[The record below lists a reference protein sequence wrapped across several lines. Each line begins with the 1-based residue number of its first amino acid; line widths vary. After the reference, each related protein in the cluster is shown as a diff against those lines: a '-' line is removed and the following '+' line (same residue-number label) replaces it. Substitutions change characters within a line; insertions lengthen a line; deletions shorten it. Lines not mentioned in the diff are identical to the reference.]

1 MANVLVIGGGAA
13 GLLAGIAAAQSG
25 SQTVILEKMRR
36 PGKKILITGKGRC
49 NITNNCDLQEIIKN
63 IPGNGRFLNSA
74 LRRFTN
80 QDIVQLLED
89 NGLPTKVERG
99 GRVFPVSDKAADVV
113 DTLVKIYKN
122 YGGRLLTDCKVKSI
136 TAEFGK
142 ITGAVTADGQKFTAD
157 AVILA
162 AGGSSY
168 PGTGS
173 DGSGVKLAKALG
185 HTIVPLAPSLVPLE
199 SDSPYIADMQ
209 GLSLRNIEG
218 TVYADGKKIGSEF
231 GEMLFTHFGVSGP
244 IILSLSKCVAEAFAR
259 GAQEVELAIDLK
271 PALDKDKLD
280 ARLQRDFT
288 QYSRKQMPNG
298 MKDLLPQ
305 RLIAPVLDQ
314 AFIDEEKFVN
324 QLSRAERRRLVDVL
338 KAFTV
343 PITGTRPIAEAIVT
357 AGGVSLKEIDPKTA
371 VFCGRSNGY
380 RRLYGRLQ
388 FAGGVFHWLCRR
400 HLCRTN
406 IKTGGDKMNAQKP
419 VIAIDGPA
427 GAGKSTIAKLVAG
440 KLGYI
445 YIDTGAMYRSV
456 AWKFLQTGKPF
467 SPELVEK
474 LAQEMVITFKPEA
487 NANRVFVDGTEVTE
501 AIRSP
506 EVTAVVSKV
515 SAVGGVRE
523 EMVNQQR
530 RMGEAGGVVMDGRDI
545 GTVVFPHAQVK
556 IFLTASV
563 KERAMRRYKEMLA
576 KGEKVDLAELEKQIA
591 FRDKQDSER
600 EIAPLKQADDA
611 EFLDTSDMT
620 IDEVAEHILKAVQE
634 K

>member
-1 MANVLVIGGGAA
+1 MVNVLVIGGGAA
-13 GLLAGIAAAQSG
+13 GLLAGIAAAQNG
-25 SQTVILEKMRR
+25 AKTVILEKMRR

-113 DTLVKIYKN
+113 DTFVKIYKN

-199 SDSPYIADMQ
+199 SDSPYIAGLQ

-244 IILSLSKCVAEAFAR
+244 IILSLSKCVAEAFVR
-259 GAQEVELAIDLK
+259 GAQEVELAVDLK

-357 AGGVSLKEIDPKTA
+357 AGGVSLKEIDPKTMESKLIKGL
-371 VFCGRSNGY
+371 F
-380 RRLYGRLQ
+380 
-388 FAGGVFHWLCRR
+388 FAGEVMDIDGY
-400 HLCRTN
+400 
-406 IKTGGDKMNAQKP
+406 TGGYNLQAAFSTGYAAGTFAAQ
-419 VIAIDGPA
+419 I
-427 GAGKSTIAKLVAG
+427 
-440 KLGYI
+440 
-445 YIDTGAMYRSV
+445 
-456 AWKFLQTGKPF
+456 
-467 SPELVEK
+467 
-474 LAQEMVITFKPEA
+474 
-487 NANRVFVDGTEVTE
+487 
-501 AIRSP
+501 
-506 EVTAVVSKV
+506 
-515 SAVGGVRE
+515 
-523 EMVNQQR
+523 
-530 RMGEAGGVVMDGRDI
+530 
-545 GTVVFPHAQVK
+545 
-556 IFLTASV
+556 
-563 KERAMRRYKEMLA
+563 
-576 KGEKVDLAELEKQIA
+576 
-591 FRDKQDSER
+591 
-600 EIAPLKQADDA
+600 
-611 EFLDTSDMT
+611 
-620 IDEVAEHILKAVQE
+620 
-634 K
+634 

>member
-1 MANVLVIGGGAA
+1 MANVLVIGCGAA

-25 SQTVILEKMRR
+25 AQTVILEKMRR

-142 ITGAVTADGQKFTAD
+142 ITGAVTADGQKFAAD

-199 SDSPYIADMQ
+199 SDSPYIAGLQ

-280 ARLQRDFT
+280 ARLQRDFM

-357 AGGVSLKEIDPKTA
+357 AGGVSLKEIDPKTMESKLIKGL
-371 VFCGRSNGY
+371 F
-380 RRLYGRLQ
+380 
-388 FAGGVFHWLCRR
+388 FAGEVMDIDGY
-400 HLCRTN
+400 
-406 IKTGGDKMNAQKP
+406 TGGYNLQAAFSTGYAAGTFAAQ
-419 VIAIDGPA
+419 I
-427 GAGKSTIAKLVAG
+427 
-440 KLGYI
+440 
-445 YIDTGAMYRSV
+445 
-456 AWKFLQTGKPF
+456 
-467 SPELVEK
+467 
-474 LAQEMVITFKPEA
+474 
-487 NANRVFVDGTEVTE
+487 
-501 AIRSP
+501 
-506 EVTAVVSKV
+506 
-515 SAVGGVRE
+515 
-523 EMVNQQR
+523 
-530 RMGEAGGVVMDGRDI
+530 
-545 GTVVFPHAQVK
+545 
-556 IFLTASV
+556 
-563 KERAMRRYKEMLA
+563 
-576 KGEKVDLAELEKQIA
+576 
-591 FRDKQDSER
+591 
-600 EIAPLKQADDA
+600 
-611 EFLDTSDMT
+611 
-620 IDEVAEHILKAVQE
+620 
-634 K
+634 

>member
-13 GLLAGIAAAQSG
+13 GLLAGIAAAQNG
-25 SQTVILEKMRR
+25 AQTVILEKMRR

-113 DTLVKIYKN
+113 DTFVKIYKN
-122 YGGRLLTDCKVKSI
+122 YGGRLFTDCKVKSI

-142 ITGAVTADGQKFTAD
+142 ITGAVTADGQKFAAD

-199 SDSPYIADMQ
+199 SDSPYIAGLQ

-231 GEMLFTHFGVSGP
+231 SEMLFTHFGVSGP
-244 IILSLSKCVAEAFAR
+244 IILSLSKCVAEAFAK

-357 AGGVSLKEIDPKTA
+357 AGGVSLKEIDPKTMESKLIKGL
-371 VFCGRSNGY
+371 F
-380 RRLYGRLQ
+380 
-388 FAGGVFHWLCRR
+388 FAGEVMDIDGY
-400 HLCRTN
+400 
-406 IKTGGDKMNAQKP
+406 TGGYNLQAAFSTGYAAGTFAAQ
-419 VIAIDGPA
+419 I
-427 GAGKSTIAKLVAG
+427 
-440 KLGYI
+440 
-445 YIDTGAMYRSV
+445 
-456 AWKFLQTGKPF
+456 
-467 SPELVEK
+467 
-474 LAQEMVITFKPEA
+474 
-487 NANRVFVDGTEVTE
+487 
-501 AIRSP
+501 
-506 EVTAVVSKV
+506 
-515 SAVGGVRE
+515 
-523 EMVNQQR
+523 
-530 RMGEAGGVVMDGRDI
+530 
-545 GTVVFPHAQVK
+545 
-556 IFLTASV
+556 
-563 KERAMRRYKEMLA
+563 
-576 KGEKVDLAELEKQIA
+576 
-591 FRDKQDSER
+591 
-600 EIAPLKQADDA
+600 
-611 EFLDTSDMT
+611 
-620 IDEVAEHILKAVQE
+620 
-634 K
+634 

>member
-25 SQTVILEKMRR
+25 AQTVILEKMRR

-99 GRVFPVSDKAADVV
+99 GRVFPVSDKAVDVV

-142 ITGAVTADGQKFTAD
+142 ITGAVTADGQKFAAD

-199 SDSPYIADMQ
+199 SDSPYIAGLQ

-259 GAQEVELAIDLK
+259 GAQNVELAIDLK

-280 ARLQRDFT
+280 ARLQRDFM

-357 AGGVSLKEIDPKTA
+357 AGGVSLKEIDPKTMESKLIKGL
-371 VFCGRSNGY
+371 F
-380 RRLYGRLQ
+380 
-388 FAGGVFHWLCRR
+388 FAGEVMDIDGY
-400 HLCRTN
+400 
-406 IKTGGDKMNAQKP
+406 TGGYNLQAAFSTGYAAGTFAAQ
-419 VIAIDGPA
+419 I
-427 GAGKSTIAKLVAG
+427 
-440 KLGYI
+440 
-445 YIDTGAMYRSV
+445 
-456 AWKFLQTGKPF
+456 
-467 SPELVEK
+467 
-474 LAQEMVITFKPEA
+474 
-487 NANRVFVDGTEVTE
+487 
-501 AIRSP
+501 
-506 EVTAVVSKV
+506 
-515 SAVGGVRE
+515 
-523 EMVNQQR
+523 
-530 RMGEAGGVVMDGRDI
+530 
-545 GTVVFPHAQVK
+545 
-556 IFLTASV
+556 
-563 KERAMRRYKEMLA
+563 
-576 KGEKVDLAELEKQIA
+576 
-591 FRDKQDSER
+591 
-600 EIAPLKQADDA
+600 
-611 EFLDTSDMT
+611 
-620 IDEVAEHILKAVQE
+620 
-634 K
+634 

>member
-25 SQTVILEKMRR
+25 AQTVILEKMRR

-122 YGGRLLTDCKVKSI
+122 YGGKLLTDCKVKSI

-142 ITGAVTADGQKFTAD
+142 ITGVVTADGQKFVAD

-199 SDSPYIADMQ
+199 SDSPYIAGLQ

-244 IILSLSKCVAEAFAR
+244 IILSLSKCVAEAFAK
-259 GAQEVELAIDLK
+259 GAQDVELAIDLK

-280 ARLQRDFT
+280 ARLQRDFM

-357 AGGVSLKEIDPKTA
+357 AGGVSLKEIDPKTMESKLIRGL
-371 VFCGRSNGY
+371 F
-380 RRLYGRLQ
+380 
-388 FAGGVFHWLCRR
+388 FAGEVMDIDGY
-400 HLCRTN
+400 
-406 IKTGGDKMNAQKP
+406 TGGYNLQAAFSTGYAAGTFAAQ
-419 VIAIDGPA
+419 I
-427 GAGKSTIAKLVAG
+427 
-440 KLGYI
+440 
-445 YIDTGAMYRSV
+445 
-456 AWKFLQTGKPF
+456 
-467 SPELVEK
+467 
-474 LAQEMVITFKPEA
+474 
-487 NANRVFVDGTEVTE
+487 
-501 AIRSP
+501 
-506 EVTAVVSKV
+506 
-515 SAVGGVRE
+515 
-523 EMVNQQR
+523 
-530 RMGEAGGVVMDGRDI
+530 
-545 GTVVFPHAQVK
+545 
-556 IFLTASV
+556 
-563 KERAMRRYKEMLA
+563 
-576 KGEKVDLAELEKQIA
+576 
-591 FRDKQDSER
+591 
-600 EIAPLKQADDA
+600 
-611 EFLDTSDMT
+611 
-620 IDEVAEHILKAVQE
+620 
-634 K
+634 

>member
-25 SQTVILEKMRR
+25 AQTVILEKMRR

-99 GRVFPVSDKAADVV
+99 GRVFPVSDKAVDVV

-122 YGGRLLTDCKVKSI
+122 YGGRLFTDCKVKSI

-199 SDSPYIADMQ
+199 SDSPYIAGLQ

-218 TVYADGKKIGSEF
+218 TVYADSKKIGSEF

-259 GAQEVELAIDLK
+259 GAQDVELAIDLK

-280 ARLQRDFT
+280 ARLQRDFM

-357 AGGVSLKEIDPKTA
+357 AGGVSLKEIDPKTMESKLIKGL
-371 VFCGRSNGY
+371 F
-380 RRLYGRLQ
+380 
-388 FAGGVFHWLCRR
+388 FAGEVMDIDGY
-400 HLCRTN
+400 
-406 IKTGGDKMNAQKP
+406 TGGYNLQAAFSTGYAAGTFAAQ
-419 VIAIDGPA
+419 I
-427 GAGKSTIAKLVAG
+427 
-440 KLGYI
+440 
-445 YIDTGAMYRSV
+445 
-456 AWKFLQTGKPF
+456 
-467 SPELVEK
+467 
-474 LAQEMVITFKPEA
+474 
-487 NANRVFVDGTEVTE
+487 
-501 AIRSP
+501 
-506 EVTAVVSKV
+506 
-515 SAVGGVRE
+515 
-523 EMVNQQR
+523 
-530 RMGEAGGVVMDGRDI
+530 
-545 GTVVFPHAQVK
+545 
-556 IFLTASV
+556 
-563 KERAMRRYKEMLA
+563 
-576 KGEKVDLAELEKQIA
+576 
-591 FRDKQDSER
+591 
-600 EIAPLKQADDA
+600 
-611 EFLDTSDMT
+611 
-620 IDEVAEHILKAVQE
+620 
-634 K
+634 

>member
-25 SQTVILEKMRR
+25 AQTVILEKMRR

-113 DTLVKIYKN
+113 DTLAKIYKN

-199 SDSPYIADMQ
+199 SDSPYIADLQ

-244 IILSLSKCVAEAFAR
+244 IILSLSKCVAEAFAK

-305 RLIAPVLDQ
+305 RLIEPVLDQ

-343 PITGTRPIAEAIVT
+343 PVTGTRPIAEAIVT
-357 AGGVSLKEIDPKTA
+357 AGGVSLKEIDPKTMESKLIKGL
-371 VFCGRSNGY
+371 F
-380 RRLYGRLQ
+380 
-388 FAGGVFHWLCRR
+388 FAGEVMDIDGY
-400 HLCRTN
+400 
-406 IKTGGDKMNAQKP
+406 TGGYNLQAAFSTGYAAGTFAAQ
-419 VIAIDGPA
+419 I
-427 GAGKSTIAKLVAG
+427 
-440 KLGYI
+440 
-445 YIDTGAMYRSV
+445 
-456 AWKFLQTGKPF
+456 
-467 SPELVEK
+467 
-474 LAQEMVITFKPEA
+474 
-487 NANRVFVDGTEVTE
+487 
-501 AIRSP
+501 
-506 EVTAVVSKV
+506 
-515 SAVGGVRE
+515 
-523 EMVNQQR
+523 
-530 RMGEAGGVVMDGRDI
+530 
-545 GTVVFPHAQVK
+545 
-556 IFLTASV
+556 
-563 KERAMRRYKEMLA
+563 
-576 KGEKVDLAELEKQIA
+576 
-591 FRDKQDSER
+591 
-600 EIAPLKQADDA
+600 
-611 EFLDTSDMT
+611 
-620 IDEVAEHILKAVQE
+620 
-634 K
+634 

>member
-25 SQTVILEKMRR
+25 AQTVILEKMRR

-113 DTLVKIYKN
+113 DALVKIYKN
-122 YGGRLLTDCKVKSI
+122 YGGKLLTDSKVKSI

-142 ITGAVTADGQKFTAD
+142 ITGAVTADGQKFAAD

-173 DGSGVKLAKALG
+173 DGSGVKLAKVLG

-199 SDSPYIADMQ
+199 SDSPYIAGLQ

-244 IILSLSKCVAEAFAR
+244 IILSLSKCVAEAFAK

-343 PITGTRPIAEAIVT
+343 PVTGTRPIAEAIVT
-357 AGGVSLKEIDPKTA
+357 AGGVSLKEIDPKTMESKLIRGL
-371 VFCGRSNGY
+371 F
-380 RRLYGRLQ
+380 
-388 FAGGVFHWLCRR
+388 FAGEVMDIDGY
-400 HLCRTN
+400 
-406 IKTGGDKMNAQKP
+406 TGGYNLQAAFSTGYAAGTFAAQ
-419 VIAIDGPA
+419 I
-427 GAGKSTIAKLVAG
+427 
-440 KLGYI
+440 
-445 YIDTGAMYRSV
+445 
-456 AWKFLQTGKPF
+456 
-467 SPELVEK
+467 
-474 LAQEMVITFKPEA
+474 
-487 NANRVFVDGTEVTE
+487 
-501 AIRSP
+501 
-506 EVTAVVSKV
+506 
-515 SAVGGVRE
+515 
-523 EMVNQQR
+523 
-530 RMGEAGGVVMDGRDI
+530 
-545 GTVVFPHAQVK
+545 
-556 IFLTASV
+556 
-563 KERAMRRYKEMLA
+563 
-576 KGEKVDLAELEKQIA
+576 
-591 FRDKQDSER
+591 
-600 EIAPLKQADDA
+600 
-611 EFLDTSDMT
+611 
-620 IDEVAEHILKAVQE
+620 
-634 K
+634 

>member
-1 MANVLVIGGGAA
+1 MAKVIVIGGGAA

-25 SQTVILEKMRR
+25 AQTVILEKCADLA
-36 PGKKILITGKGRC
+36 KKILITGKGRC

-74 LRRFTN
+74 LSRFTN

-142 ITGAVTADGQKFTAD
+142 ITGAVTADGQKFAAD

-199 SDSPYIADMQ
+199 SDSPYIAGLQ

-244 IILSLSKCVAEAFAR
+244 IILSLSKCVAEAFAK

-357 AGGVSLKEIDPKTA
+357 AGGVSLKEIDPKTMESKLIKGL
-371 VFCGRSNGY
+371 F
-380 RRLYGRLQ
+380 
-388 FAGGVFHWLCRR
+388 FAGEVMDIDGY
-400 HLCRTN
+400 
-406 IKTGGDKMNAQKP
+406 TGGYNLQAAFSTGYAAGTFAAQ
-419 VIAIDGPA
+419 I
-427 GAGKSTIAKLVAG
+427 
-440 KLGYI
+440 
-445 YIDTGAMYRSV
+445 
-456 AWKFLQTGKPF
+456 
-467 SPELVEK
+467 
-474 LAQEMVITFKPEA
+474 
-487 NANRVFVDGTEVTE
+487 
-501 AIRSP
+501 
-506 EVTAVVSKV
+506 
-515 SAVGGVRE
+515 
-523 EMVNQQR
+523 
-530 RMGEAGGVVMDGRDI
+530 
-545 GTVVFPHAQVK
+545 
-556 IFLTASV
+556 
-563 KERAMRRYKEMLA
+563 
-576 KGEKVDLAELEKQIA
+576 
-591 FRDKQDSER
+591 
-600 EIAPLKQADDA
+600 
-611 EFLDTSDMT
+611 
-620 IDEVAEHILKAVQE
+620 
-634 K
+634 

>member
-25 SQTVILEKMRR
+25 AQTVILEKMRR

-142 ITGAVTADGQKFTAD
+142 ITGAVTADGQKFAAD

-199 SDSPYIADMQ
+199 SDSPYIAGLQ

-218 TVYADGKKIGSEF
+218 TVYADSKKIGSEF

-280 ARLQRDFT
+280 ARLQRDFM

-357 AGGVSLKEIDPKTA
+357 AGGVSLKEIDPKTMESKLIKGL
-371 VFCGRSNGY
+371 F
-380 RRLYGRLQ
+380 
-388 FAGGVFHWLCRR
+388 FAGEVMDIDGY
-400 HLCRTN
+400 
-406 IKTGGDKMNAQKP
+406 TGGYNLQAAFSTGYAAGTFAAQ
-419 VIAIDGPA
+419 I
-427 GAGKSTIAKLVAG
+427 
-440 KLGYI
+440 
-445 YIDTGAMYRSV
+445 
-456 AWKFLQTGKPF
+456 
-467 SPELVEK
+467 
-474 LAQEMVITFKPEA
+474 
-487 NANRVFVDGTEVTE
+487 
-501 AIRSP
+501 
-506 EVTAVVSKV
+506 
-515 SAVGGVRE
+515 
-523 EMVNQQR
+523 
-530 RMGEAGGVVMDGRDI
+530 
-545 GTVVFPHAQVK
+545 
-556 IFLTASV
+556 
-563 KERAMRRYKEMLA
+563 
-576 KGEKVDLAELEKQIA
+576 
-591 FRDKQDSER
+591 
-600 EIAPLKQADDA
+600 
-611 EFLDTSDMT
+611 
-620 IDEVAEHILKAVQE
+620 
-634 K
+634 

>member
-25 SQTVILEKMRR
+25 AQTVILEKMRR

-136 TAEFGK
+136 MAEFGK
-142 ITGAVTADGQKFTAD
+142 ITGAVTADGQKFAAD

-199 SDSPYIADMQ
+199 SDSPYIAGLQ

-357 AGGVSLKEIDPKTA
+357 AGGVSLKEIDPKTMESKLIKGL
-371 VFCGRSNGY
+371 F
-380 RRLYGRLQ
+380 
-388 FAGGVFHWLCRR
+388 FAGEVMDIDGY
-400 HLCRTN
+400 
-406 IKTGGDKMNAQKP
+406 TGGYNLQAAFSTGYAAGTFAAQ
-419 VIAIDGPA
+419 I
-427 GAGKSTIAKLVAG
+427 
-440 KLGYI
+440 
-445 YIDTGAMYRSV
+445 
-456 AWKFLQTGKPF
+456 
-467 SPELVEK
+467 
-474 LAQEMVITFKPEA
+474 
-487 NANRVFVDGTEVTE
+487 
-501 AIRSP
+501 
-506 EVTAVVSKV
+506 
-515 SAVGGVRE
+515 
-523 EMVNQQR
+523 
-530 RMGEAGGVVMDGRDI
+530 
-545 GTVVFPHAQVK
+545 
-556 IFLTASV
+556 
-563 KERAMRRYKEMLA
+563 
-576 KGEKVDLAELEKQIA
+576 
-591 FRDKQDSER
+591 
-600 EIAPLKQADDA
+600 
-611 EFLDTSDMT
+611 
-620 IDEVAEHILKAVQE
+620 
-634 K
+634 

>member
-13 GLLAGIAAAQSG
+13 GLLAGIAAAQS
-25 SQTVILEKMRR
+25 SARTVILEKMRR

-142 ITGAVTADGQKFTAD
+142 ITGAVTADGQKFAAD

-199 SDSPYIADMQ
+199 SDSPYISGLQ

-244 IILSLSKCVAEAFAR
+244 IILSLSKCVAEAFAK

-357 AGGVSLKEIDPKTA
+357 AGGVSLKEIDPKTMESKLIKGL
-371 VFCGRSNGY
+371 F
-380 RRLYGRLQ
+380 
-388 FAGGVFHWLCRR
+388 FAGEVMDIDGY
-400 HLCRTN
+400 
-406 IKTGGDKMNAQKP
+406 TGGYNLQAAFSTGYAAGTFAAQ
-419 VIAIDGPA
+419 I
-427 GAGKSTIAKLVAG
+427 
-440 KLGYI
+440 
-445 YIDTGAMYRSV
+445 
-456 AWKFLQTGKPF
+456 
-467 SPELVEK
+467 
-474 LAQEMVITFKPEA
+474 
-487 NANRVFVDGTEVTE
+487 
-501 AIRSP
+501 
-506 EVTAVVSKV
+506 
-515 SAVGGVRE
+515 
-523 EMVNQQR
+523 
-530 RMGEAGGVVMDGRDI
+530 
-545 GTVVFPHAQVK
+545 
-556 IFLTASV
+556 
-563 KERAMRRYKEMLA
+563 
-576 KGEKVDLAELEKQIA
+576 
-591 FRDKQDSER
+591 
-600 EIAPLKQADDA
+600 
-611 EFLDTSDMT
+611 
-620 IDEVAEHILKAVQE
+620 
-634 K
+634 

>member
-25 SQTVILEKMRR
+25 AQTVILEKMRR

-142 ITGAVTADGQKFTAD
+142 ITGAVTADGQKFAAD

-185 HTIVPLAPSLVPLE
+185 HTIVPLAPSLVPIE
-199 SDSPYIADMQ
+199 SDSPYIAGLQ

-244 IILSLSKCVAEAFAR
+244 IILSLSKCVAEAFAK

-271 PALDKDKLD
+271 PALDKDNLD

-357 AGGVSLKEIDPKTA
+357 AGGVSLKEIDPKTMESKLIKGL
-371 VFCGRSNGY
+371 F
-380 RRLYGRLQ
+380 
-388 FAGGVFHWLCRR
+388 FAGEVMDIDGY
-400 HLCRTN
+400 
-406 IKTGGDKMNAQKP
+406 TGGYNLQAAFSTGYAAGTFAAQ
-419 VIAIDGPA
+419 I
-427 GAGKSTIAKLVAG
+427 
-440 KLGYI
+440 
-445 YIDTGAMYRSV
+445 
-456 AWKFLQTGKPF
+456 
-467 SPELVEK
+467 
-474 LAQEMVITFKPEA
+474 
-487 NANRVFVDGTEVTE
+487 
-501 AIRSP
+501 
-506 EVTAVVSKV
+506 
-515 SAVGGVRE
+515 
-523 EMVNQQR
+523 
-530 RMGEAGGVVMDGRDI
+530 
-545 GTVVFPHAQVK
+545 
-556 IFLTASV
+556 
-563 KERAMRRYKEMLA
+563 
-576 KGEKVDLAELEKQIA
+576 
-591 FRDKQDSER
+591 
-600 EIAPLKQADDA
+600 
-611 EFLDTSDMT
+611 
-620 IDEVAEHILKAVQE
+620 
-634 K
+634 

>member
-25 SQTVILEKMRR
+25 AQTVILEKMRR

-142 ITGAVTADGQKFTAD
+142 ITGAVTADGQKFAAD

-199 SDSPYIADMQ
+199 SDSPYIAGLQ

-244 IILSLSKCVAEAFAR
+244 IILSLSKCVAEAFAK
-259 GAQEVELAIDLK
+259 GAQDVELAIDLK

-280 ARLQRDFT
+280 ARLQRDFM

-357 AGGVSLKEIDPKTA
+357 AGGVSLKEIDPKTMESKLIKGL
-371 VFCGRSNGY
+371 F
-380 RRLYGRLQ
+380 
-388 FAGGVFHWLCRR
+388 FAGEVMDIDGY
-400 HLCRTN
+400 
-406 IKTGGDKMNAQKP
+406 TGGYNLQAAFSTGYAAGTFAAQ
-419 VIAIDGPA
+419 I
-427 GAGKSTIAKLVAG
+427 
-440 KLGYI
+440 
-445 YIDTGAMYRSV
+445 
-456 AWKFLQTGKPF
+456 
-467 SPELVEK
+467 
-474 LAQEMVITFKPEA
+474 
-487 NANRVFVDGTEVTE
+487 
-501 AIRSP
+501 
-506 EVTAVVSKV
+506 
-515 SAVGGVRE
+515 
-523 EMVNQQR
+523 
-530 RMGEAGGVVMDGRDI
+530 
-545 GTVVFPHAQVK
+545 
-556 IFLTASV
+556 
-563 KERAMRRYKEMLA
+563 
-576 KGEKVDLAELEKQIA
+576 
-591 FRDKQDSER
+591 
-600 EIAPLKQADDA
+600 
-611 EFLDTSDMT
+611 
-620 IDEVAEHILKAVQE
+620 
-634 K
+634 